1 MECEG
6 TKVQVSALMD
16 ANLDIEQVQALEGHL
31 ESCSS
36 CAQFYEEQLELA
48 RLLKV
53 SEDFQLE
60 PPAAIWQRI
69 DSQISA
75 KPSKFGFLLFP
86 RFDVRYALAACV
98 ILVLFGVALL
108 TTLTPSQDDQ
118 LLLAELESYTLEVEG
133 NPFLSQM
140 ELTDPFL
147 SLPAQAEENPFDKWR
162 SIQ

>member
-6 TKVQVSALMD
+6 TKIQISALMD
-16 ANLDIEQVQALEGHL
+16 ADLSIEQVQALEGHL

-36 CAQFYEEQLELA
+36 CAQFYEEQLELS
-48 RLLKV
+48 RLLRV

-69 DSQISA
+69 NSQISA
-75 KPSKFGFLLFP
+75 QPKKLGFLLFP
-86 RFDVRYALAACV
+86 RFDVRYAAAACV
-98 ILVLFGVALL
+98 VLILFGLTLL

-140 ELTDPFL
+140 KLTDPFFEL
-147 SLPAQAEENPFDKWR
+147 TGPAEENPFDKWR